1 MVHFSVSFLQLHVDT
16 LIPFPFMC
24 EYVVSLVSLVS
35 VKVRTFGVFGSEID
49 QLETVATVVIFPL
62 FSVP

>member
-1 MVHFSVSFLQLHVDT
+1 MVHFLVSFLQLHVDT

-24 EYVVSLVSLVS
+24 EYVVSLVS